1 MRTRITT
8 VGGQLGFVVSASIVI
23 FLVGVGLAALT
34 TSDMTARFI
43 AGAAIIVVLACA
55 RLFQPTNSRPAW
67 QLTESATSGWIWAA
81 LFAVSGVQVVAG
93 IFEGLTGGAQRDVAI
108 AYLAVAFAFANSS
121 LAILRRA
128 RRNRTSV
135 VS

>member
-1 MRTRITT
+1 MRTRIKTG
-8 VGGQLGFVVSASIVI
+8 GGQLGFVVSASIVI
-23 FLVGVGLAALT
+23 FLVGVGLATLT
-34 TSDMTARFI
+34 TSDMSARFI

-55 RLFQPTNSRPAW
+55 RLFQPTNGRPAW

-81 LFAVSGVQVVAG
+81 LFAASGTQVIAG
-93 IFEGLTGGAQRDVAI
+93 VFEGLTADAQRDVAI
-108 AYLAVAFAFANSS
+108 AYLAVAIAFANSS
-121 LAILRRA
+121 LAIMRRA